1 MKVTHGGPPPPL
13 PRAARHSPPPRSP
26 GERRSLF
33 SSPLFPPVLI
43 LSAEGVRSRLPL
55 PSLPRRSRRPR
66 TSPPPRPDLPAP
78 LRSPPGTLRDGALPL
93 PPRGQPPRPRR
104 PSTPGGGRGGGR
116 GWGEGVEAKNAAWEK
131 ETGKLSTLDS
141 LLLIHG
147 QSPTQ
152 PTYRQAISS
161 KYSGSSREPLARGF
175 LASSR
180 LLRGCTAGRRGGAV
194 PAGPSGL
201 AASSPRPPEA
211 GQDCGRTREAAPG
224 CGRRV
229 GCLPAMGTGEQHC
242 LPPPA
247 AGWRRAGEANRS
259 LPAGPAPAA
268 GAGRPRPLLAR
279 LHGAEPPWRR
289 AAGAR
294 PGERGPVRAG
304 GH

>member
-1 MKVTHGGPPPPL
+1 M
-13 PRAARHSPPPRSP
+13 
-26 GERRSLF
+26 
-33 SSPLFPPVLI
+33 
-43 LSAEGVRSRLPL
+43 RSRLPL
-55 PSLPRRSRRPR
+55 PSPPCRSRRPR
-66 TSPPPRPDLPAP
+66 GSPPPRPDLPAP
-78 LRSPPGTLRDGALPL
+78 LRSPPGTLRDGALSL

-104 PSTPGGGRGGGR
+104 PRTPGGGRGGGW

-131 ETGKLSTLDS
+131 ETRKLSTLDS

-201 AASSPRPPEA
+201 ASSSLGPR
-211 GQDCGRTREAAPG
+211 GRTGTVAGPGAQHLAAAG
-224 CGRRV
+224 GWAAR
-229 GCLPAMGTGEQHC
+229 LPSAMGTGTQHC

-259 LPAGPAPAA
+259 LPAGPAPEA
-268 GAGRPRPLLAR
+268 GAGRHLTQPLLAR
-279 LHGAEPPWRR
+279 LFTELN
-289 AAGAR
+289 R
-294 PGERGPVRAG
+294 PGDAQRGPAG
-304 GH
+304 